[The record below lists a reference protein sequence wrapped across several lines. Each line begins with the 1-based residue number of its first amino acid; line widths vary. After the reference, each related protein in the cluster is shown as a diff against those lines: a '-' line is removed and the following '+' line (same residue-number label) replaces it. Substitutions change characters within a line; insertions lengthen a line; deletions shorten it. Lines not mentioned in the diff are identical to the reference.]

1 MKKYLLLMIDF
12 LIVDVNDDDDD
23 EILTNISYDNH
34 HQYELILHVEYE
46 FVLGTFKIKEF
57 FQNIFQRNINN

>member
-1 MKKYLLLMIDF
+1 MIDF
-12 LIVDVNDDDDD
+12 LIVDVNDDDDDD

-46 FVLGTFKIKEF
+46 FVLETFKIKEF